1 MRFVKVVILVSIFL
15 FGGAILA
22 DADKTTG
29 LKIGYVDMNE
39 ALISTKAG
47 QKADQQLQSEFKK
60 KQKELGAK
68 EEDIKAMLQNL
79 KKQAMVISDEVR
91 AQKEKALYE
100 EQLRFQKLVAESNV
114 GIQKREMS
122 LKEPILDK
130 LRDVID
136 DIAKKEKYDMILQK
150 ADITIL
156 WAKREFDLTD
166 RVVKTFDNMKKS
178 SNKKKS
184 SDKK

>member
-1 MRFVKVVILVSIFL
+1 MKFVKAIILVSVFL
-15 FGGAILA
+15 FGGIALA

-29 LKIGYVDMNE
+29 LKLALVDMNK

-47 QKADQQLQSEFKK
+47 QEADKQLQSEFKK
-60 KQKELGAK
+60 KEKELETK
-68 EEDIKAMLQNL
+68 KKDIETMVQNL

-91 AQKEKALYE
+91 AQKEKALYK
-100 EQLRFQKLVAESNV
+100 EQLKFQKLVAESNV
-114 GIQKREMS
+114 AIQKRELS

-130 LRDVID
+130 LSEVIE

-156 WAKREFDLTD
+156 WAKPEYDLTD
-166 RVVKTFDNMKKS
+166 KVVKIFDNMKKDGS
-178 SNKKKS
+178 KK
-184 SDKK
+184 

>member
-1 MRFVKVVILVSIFL
+1 MRFVKAITLVSVFL
-15 FGGAILA
+15 FGGAVLA

-29 LKIGYVDMNE
+29 LKIGYVDMNK
-39 ALISTKAG
+39 ALMSTKAG

-60 KQKELGAK
+60 KEKELGEK
-68 EEDIKAMLQNL
+68 KEDIETMLQNL

-114 GIQKREMS
+114 SIQKREMS
-122 LKEPILDK
+122 LKEPILEK

-136 DIAKKEKYDMILQK
+136 DVAKKEKYDMILQK

-156 WAKREFDLTD
+156 WAKREYDLTD
-166 RVVKTFDNMKKS
+166 RVVNIFDNMKGS
-178 SNKKKS
+178 KKKGS
-184 SDKK
+184 KK